1 MYKQLKTAIS
11 RVILNWQTVDTF
23 SLELLKNK
31 NNLIYIF
38 IKLSNNSEHFEVAFR
53 GSTSWVHK
61 KI

>member
-38 IKLSNNSEHFEVAFR
+38 IKLCNNSEHFEVACR
-53 GSTSWVHK
+53 GSTS
-61 KI
+61 